1 MNSKRPWNSEDI
13 ATLRYSYAARGAA
26 WCANK
31 LGCSVGSIEN
41 KAHRIGISTSKYG
54 SAEPLGP
61 AIIRTTRR
69 CTDCGKPTADYRCPA
84 CKEKH
89 LKKHRANMDG
99 FTPDETYKVLH
110 R

>member
-1 MNSKRPWNSEDI
+1 MNSKRPWSSEDI

-31 LGCSVGSIEN
+31 LGRSVGSIEN

-69 CTDCGKPTADYRCPA
+69 CHDCHNPTTDYRCPA
-84 CKEKH
+84 CWE
-89 LKKHRANMDG
+89 KHRAANHHDCYG
-99 FTPDETYKVLH
+99 PTADEVYGVA